1 MDDLLPSRA
10 WWRALVFSPDTWW
23 QAGIFLLGAGATW
36 LLGQYLRKRLEQV
49 TQPGVVAE
57 VPRAALRTTAL
68 ALIPA
73 LLWAWLLVAAT
84 VFRKIGMATDLL
96 RPAMLLVGAAALIR
110 ASVFVLRH
118 SFSPG
123 SRLKA
128 WEGAL
133 TATIW
138 LIVALHILGWLPV
151 VEQTLDEYALTFGN
165 VRISLYNVVSFALL
179 TVLLLL
185 VALWISNAIGW
196 RVAKSTV
203 LDDTMKRALAKLV
216 TFTLATVAVVSAMVA
231 AGIDLTAFA
240 VFGGALGVG
249 IGLGLQRVVSNF
261 VSGFIL
267 AFEGSIREG
276 DVIFVGGKHGTVKAL
291 HARHIVLHTYDGL
304 DILVPNEN
312 LITAE
317 ITNWSYGG
325 DRKVRLNLPVQ
336 ISYADDP
343 ETAIPVLV
351 AAAQEH
357 KSVLAE
363 PAPAVIV
370 KGFGDNGVDL
380 ELRVWIDDLDY
391 GVANVR
397 SDLCRRIW
405 RVFRDAG
412 ITIPFPQRDVRLF
425 EANPAAAG
433 HPANAKSRRQSSP

>member
-1 MDDLLPSRA
+1 MDELFPSRT
-10 WWRALVFSPDTWW
+10 WWRAFVFSPDSWW
-23 QAGIFLLGAGATW
+23 QVGIFLIGAGATW
-36 LLGQYLRKRLEQV
+36 LLGQYLRKRLEPV
-49 TQPGVVAE
+49 IKPGVVAD
-57 VPRAALRTTAL
+57 VPRAALRITAL

-73 LLWAWLLVAAT
+73 LLWLWLLVAMT
-84 VFRKIGMATDLL
+84 VFRKLGLASDLL

-128 WEGAL
+128 WEGVL

-138 LIVALHILGWLPV
+138 AIVALHILGWLPV

-165 VRISLYNVVSFALL
+165 VRISLYNIASFALL
-179 TVLLLL
+179 TALLLL

-216 TFTLATVAVVSAMVA
+216 TFTLATMAVVTAIVA

-240 VFGGALGVG
+240 VFGGALGIG

-276 DVIFVGGKHGTVKAL
+276 DIINLGGKHGQVKAL
-291 HARHIVLHTYDGL
+291 HARHIVLHTYDGF

-312 LITAE
+312 LITSE

-343 ETAIPVLV
+343 EVAIPLLV
-351 AAAQEH
+351 AAARGH
-357 KSVLAE
+357 KSLLADPE
-363 PAPAVIV
+363 PAAIV
-370 KGFGDNGVDL
+370 KGFGDNGIDL

-405 RVFRDAG
+405 REFRDAG
-412 ITIPFPQRDVRLF
+412 VTIPFPQRDVRILGP
-425 EANPAAAG
+425 EASGAP
-433 HPANAKSRRQSSP
+433 PSAKSRRPSSP

>member
-1 MDDLLPSRA
+1 MDELFPSRT
-10 WWRALVFSPDTWW
+10 WWRAFVFSPDSWW
-23 QAGIFLLGAGATW
+23 QVGIFLIGAGATW
-36 LLGQYLRKRLEQV
+36 LLGQYLRKRLEPV
-49 TQPGVVAE
+49 IKPGVVAD
-57 VPRAALRTTAL
+57 VPRAALRITAL

-73 LLWAWLLVAAT
+73 LLWLWLLVAMT
-84 VFRKIGMATDLL
+84 VFRKLGLASDLL

-128 WEGAL
+128 WEGVL

-138 LIVALHILGWLPV
+138 AIVALHILGWLPV

-165 VRISLYNVVSFALL
+165 VRISLYNIASFALL
-179 TVLLLL
+179 TALLLL

-216 TFTLATVAVVSAMVA
+216 TFTLATMAVVTAIVA

-240 VFGGALGVG
+240 VFGGALGIG

-276 DVIFVGGKHGTVKAL
+276 DIINLGGKHGQVKAL
-291 HARHIVLHTYDGL
+291 HARHIVLHTYDGF

-312 LITAE
+312 LITSE

-343 ETAIPVLV
+343 EVAIPLLV
-351 AAAQEH
+351 AAARGH
-357 KSVLAE
+357 KSLLADPE
-363 PAPAVIV
+363 PAAIV
-370 KGFGDNGVDL
+370 KGFGDNGIDL

-405 RVFRDAG
+405 REFRDAG
-412 ITIPFPQRDVRLF
+412 VTIPFPQRDVRILGP
-425 EANPAAAG
+425 EASDAP
-433 HPANAKSRRQSSP
+433 PSAKSRRPSSP